1 MAGLGISAIAVQGV
15 LLQVGNG
22 SSPETF
28 QTISN
33 ISKFTFPMKAKVVDV
48 SNVSDIWKNQIPTLL
63 EIGDV
68 TCEVFWVMEDPTL
81 NNQVGG
87 LRNIFANKLKRDF
100 QIIYNDGNSSTDAFK
115 AYVTSFQITGQ
126 EADVFKAQVTFSGTG
141 QPSIV

>member
-1 MAGLGISAIAVQGV
+1 MPGLGISAIPVQGV

-48 SNVSDIWKNQIPTLL
+48 SNVSDLWKNQIPTLL

-81 NNQVGG
+81 NSQTNG

-100 QIIYNDGNSSTDAFK
+100 QIIYNDGNGSTDAFK

>member
-22 SSPETF
+22 SSPESF